1 MEKKEI
7 FEQMDELDTRMGQF
21 HTELGA
27 LKQRVKQ
34 LLEEN
39 KRLSLENS
47 QLRKIL
53 KRETVPVQAAS
64 AARTETAEAKPKRQ
78 TEAASHEVSTADHS
92 DGLDPFESSQQAV
105 GEGHDNLAR
114 LYHEG
119 FHICNVYYG
128 HLRTEGDCLFCLSFL
143 NK

>member
-1 MEKKEI
+1 VDKRDI
-7 FEQMDELDTRMGQF
+7 FVQIEQMEEQMG
-21 HTELGA
+21 TLYSELG
-27 LKQRVKQ
+27 LVKKQIIE

-39 KRLSLENS
+39 NRLSIENQ
-47 QLRKIL
+47 QLRKLL
-53 KRETVPVQAAS
+53 KKDAEPVRAAVPPIHVTAAQVKEL
-64 AARTETAEAKPKRQ
+64 T
-78 TEAASHEVSTADHS
+78 
-92 DGLDPFESSQQAV
+92 
-105 GEGHDNLAR
+105 GEGYDNLAR

>member
-1 MEKKEI
+1 MEKKDI
-7 FEQMDELDTRMGQF
+7 FAQIHELETHMGDLHQ
-21 HTELGA
+21 ELGA
-27 LKQRVKQ
+27 LKLVVKE

-39 KRLSLENS
+39 QRLWMENQ
-47 QLRKIL
+47 QLRKVL
-53 KRETVPVQAAS
+53 HHEHHEHLEVEPEVKGDS
-64 AARTETAEAKPKRQ
+64 APAVHP
-78 TEAASHEVSTADHS
+78 
-92 DGLDPFESSQQAV
+92 DPNGDSKENVV
-105 GEGHDNLAR
+105 GEGYDNLAR

>member
-1 MEKKEI
+1 MENKDI
-7 FEQMDELDTRMGQF
+7 FAAIDDIESQMGNMHR
-21 HTELGA
+21 ELGSFKKKIV
-27 LKQRVKQ
+27 L

-39 KRLSLENS
+39 KRLSIENQ

-53 KRETVPVQAAS
+53 KREAGTEPEAAPV
-64 AARTETAEAKPKRQ
+64 ETAGKEPAAMPIEQSKEDQ
-78 TEAASHEVSTADHS
+78 T
-92 DGLDPFESSQQAV
+92 V
-105 GEGHDNLAR
+105 GEGYDNLAR
-114 LYHEG
+114 LYYEG

>member
-1 MEKKEI
+1 MDHKDIYQQIHELEEK
-7 FEQMDELDTRMGQF
+7 MGNMAAELNQ
-21 HTELGA
+21 
-27 LKQRVKQ
+27 VKKKVIL

-39 KRLSLENS
+39 KHLSLENQ

-53 KRETVPVQAAS
+53 KKEQIAAS
-64 AARTETAEAKPKRQ
+64 QAKHSAEPQ
-78 TEAASHEVSTADHS
+78 T
-92 DGLDPFESSQQAV
+92 V
-105 GEGHDNLAR
+105 GEGYDNLAR
-114 LYHEG
+114 LYMEG

>member
-1 MEKKEI
+1 MEN
-7 FEQMDELDTRMGQF
+7 L
-21 HTELGA
+21 HSELGI
-27 LKQRVKQ
+27 LKLEVKK

-39 KRLSLENS
+39 QRYSLENE
-47 QLRKIL
+47 QLRKVL
-53 KRETVPVQAAS
+53 KRE
-64 AARTETAEAKPKRQ
+64 AEASGS
-78 TEAASHEVSTADHS
+78 ASVISDYPADLHLHE
-92 DGLDPFESSQQAV
+92 DGENIDIV
-105 GEGHDNLAR
+105 GEGYDNLAR

>member
-1 MEKKEI
+1 LMLWGGDLEKKDI
-7 FEQMDELDTRMGQF
+7 FKQMDQLDSQIGEFHAQF
-21 HTELGA
+21 SA
-27 LKQRVKQ
+27 LKQIIKQ

-39 KRLSLENS
+39 NQLSMENH
-47 QLRKIL
+47 QLRLVL
-53 KRETVPVQAAS
+53 KRETAPDRETVPAAS
-64 AARTETAEAKPKRQ
+64 TQAMEQHNGTSAEIIIGNMEHDDNGAAI
-78 TEAASHEVSTADHS
+78 
-92 DGLDPFESSQQAV
+92 
-105 GEGHDNLAR
+105 GEGYDNLTR

>member
-1 MEKKEI
+1 MEKKTVFAHILEM
-7 FEQMDELDTRMGQF
+7 ETQMGQMSSDLG
-21 HTELGA
+21 EL
-27 LKQRVKQ
+27 KMIVKE

-39 KRLSLENS
+39 QRITLENE
-47 QLRKIL
+47 QLRKVL
-53 KRETVPVQAAS
+53 KRGAS
-64 AARTETAEAKPKRQ
+64 AEKAEPAPKTPVPQ
-78 TEAASHEVSTADHS
+78 NLVLEPEEDV
-92 DGLDPFESSQQAV
+92 V

-114 LYHEG
+114 LYYEG

>member
-1 MEKKEI
+1 MDKRDVFVQIDQME
-7 FEQMDELDTRMGQF
+7 EQMGTLYS
-21 HTELGA
+21 ELGRM
-27 LKQRVKQ
+27 KQHIKE

-39 KRLSLENS
+39 KRLSLENQ
-47 QLRKIL
+47 QLRKLL
-53 KRETVPVQAAS
+53 KDVDHADAELPLVPITAAQAKEI
-64 AARTETAEAKPKRQ
+64 T
-78 TEAASHEVSTADHS
+78 
-92 DGLDPFESSQQAV
+92 

-128 HLRTEGDCLFCLSFL
+128 HLRTEGDCLFCMSFL

>member
-1 MEKKEI
+1 MILWGGNLEKRDI
-7 FEQMDELDTRMGQF
+7 FTQIHGLETNMGNLHQ
-21 HTELGA
+21 EVGA
-27 LKQRVKQ
+27 LKLIVKE

-39 KRLSLENS
+39 QRLLMENE
-47 QLRKIL
+47 QLRKVL
-53 KRETVPVQAAS
+53 QLEHHEQDQTASVPTRESAPAADIPLD
-64 AARTETAEAKPKRQ
+64 EAEAK
-78 TEAASHEVSTADHS
+78 AN
-92 DGLDPFESSQQAV
+92 LV
-105 GEGHDNLAR
+105 GEGYDNLAR

>member
-1 MEKKEI
+1 MEKKNVFLRMQDMEAQM
-7 FEQMDELDTRMGQF
+7 EQMHSDLGELK
-21 HTELGA
+21 L
-27 LKQRVKQ
+27 LVKE

-39 KRLSLENS
+39 NRLILENE
-47 QLRKIL
+47 QLRIIL
-53 KRETVPVQAAS
+53 KREAQLMEERVAS
-64 AARTETAEAKPKRQ
+64 SIPHHP
-78 TEAASHEVSTADHS
+78 HEVLEDV
-92 DGLDPFESSQQAV
+92 V
-105 GEGHDNLAR
+105 GEGYDNLAR